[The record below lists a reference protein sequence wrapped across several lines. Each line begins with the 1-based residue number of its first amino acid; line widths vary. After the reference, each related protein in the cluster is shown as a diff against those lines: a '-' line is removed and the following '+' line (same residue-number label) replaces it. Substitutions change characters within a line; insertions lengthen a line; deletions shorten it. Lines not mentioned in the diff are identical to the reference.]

1 MSSAGSSLRSSPY
14 GSNSDLNDEE
24 IYTDKPMRKSRNNR
38 AGGYDYDDV
47 EQTIYKAQQDAGEF
61 TQDYQ
66 AFRSTNQGH
75 TRRIHE
81 MMSQFDD
88 ARIRIDRLL
97 QRSSSSRDYLND
109 FRYSPV
115 VMQRSSIDI
124 GRVGN
129 SRSGESSPKMMHK
142 SELMVN
148 PTVPNKTPIFEAV
161 SLTVRVDEE
170 QAAER

>member
-1 MSSAGSSLRSSPY
+1 MSSASSSLRSSPY

-24 IYTDKPMRKSRNNR
+24 IYTEKPVRKSRSKR
-38 AGGYDYDDV
+38 TGGYDYDEV
-47 EQTIYKAQQDAGEF
+47 EQTIHKAQQDAGEF

-81 MMSQFDD
+81 MMSQFDE
-88 ARIRIDRLL
+88 ARMRIDRLL
-97 QRSSSSRDYLND
+97 QRNSSAREYLND
-109 FRYSPV
+109 LKYSPV
-115 VMQRSSIDI
+115 VVQRSSIDI

-129 SRSGESSPKMMHK
+129 SRSGESSPRMLHK

-148 PTVPNKTPIFEAV
+148 PTVPNKTPVFEAV
-161 SLTVRVDEE
+161 SLTVRVDED
-170 QAAER
+170 QVER